1 MTNGKKALITGI
13 KGFTG
18 QYMAADLSAAGYEV
32 YGFGSTPAQN
42 SSRYFQVDLTNAAQ
56 VKNAVDS
63 IQPDVVVHLAA
74 IAFVGHADPNAF
86 YSVNL
91 CGTRNLL
98 QVLSE
103 SAKMPDA
110 VLIASSA
117 NVYGNNTP
125 GKLAESVPARPANDY
140 AVSKLAME
148 YMTSLFYEKLPI
160 IITRPFNYTGAGQAE
175 NFLIPKIV
183 KHFRERK
190 EVIELGN
197 IDVWRDFSDV
207 RDVVKSYSA
216 LLHSRSFGQTVN
228 VASGKMHSL
237 REVVD
242 LCQSLTGHDIKI
254 EVNPDFV
261 RPNEIKELCGDIT
274 LLSSLVGETSSKIP
288 LRDTLKWMLEA
299 KQ

>member
-42 SSRYFQVDLTNAAQ
+42 SLRYFQIDLTDPAQ
-56 VKNAVDS
+56 VKNAIDS
-63 IQPDVVVHLAA
+63 IQPDVIVHLAA
-74 IAFVGHADPNAF
+74 IAFISHADPNAF
-86 YSVNL
+86 YNVNL

-98 QVLSE
+98 QALSE
-103 SAKMPDA
+103 SVKRPDA

-148 YMTSLFYEKLPI
+148 YMTSLFYDKLPV
-160 IITRPFNYTGAGQAE
+160 IITRPFNYTGAGQAGD
-175 NFLIPKIV
+175 FLIPKIV

-190 EVIELGN
+190 DVIELGN

-207 RDVVKSYSA
+207 RDVVKIYTA
-216 LLHSRSFGQTVN
+216 LLHSCSFGKTVN
-228 VASGKMHSL
+228 VASSKMHSL
-237 REVVD
+237 REVID
-242 LCQSLTGHDIKI
+242 LCESLTGHDIKI

-274 LLSSLVGETSSKIP
+274 LLRSIVGETTSKIP